1 MKISEQYMCNTS
13 KNNQILVDHKTIMR
27 HWIHSIIKLCKN
39 DISKNSV
46 KTTIV
51 ISFFLI
57 SFTCT
62 SNNFLF
68 HKRYRPILTFEKL
81 SPFAMSRR
89 KKPNVPSLCYQ
100 RFEHLFG
107 FNLYFQDMCVGPS
120 WGNQNAQRK
129 RIYCQISDD
138 KVKNL

>member
-13 KNNQILVDHKTIMR
+13 KNNQMFDHYKTIMR
-27 HWIHSIIKLCKN
+27 HWIYSIIKLCKN

-89 KKPNVPSLCYQ
+89 KKPNVP
-100 RFEHLFG
+100 LFMLPKIWT

-129 RIYCQISDD
+129 RIYCQISAD
-138 KVKNL
+138 KVTNL